1 MTEVIPYL
9 SLWHY
14 AWFCIGGGF
23 GAAMRYSLTQSTR
36 HLSQRWPAGTLLVN
50 GSGAFVLGAIAAY
63 WNHAAYSPGFLFW
76 ELGVLG
82 GFTTFSAYSVEVIS
96 LVRSR
101 RVGTAAGYALGS
113 LVAAIAA
120 LALGFQLAGLLL

>member
-9 SLWHY
+9 TLWHY

-36 HLSQRWPAGTLLVN
+36 YLSQRWPAGTLLVN
-50 GSGAFVLGAIAAY
+50 AGGALVLGAIGAY

-82 GFTTFSAYSVEVIS
+82 SFTTFSTYSVEVVT

-101 RVGTAAGYALGS
+101 RPAAALGYALGS
-113 LVAAIAA
+113 VIVVLAA
-120 LALGFQLAGLLL
+120 LVLGFQLAGLLL

>member
-23 GAAMRYSLTQSTR
+23 GAAMRFSLTQSTL
-36 HLSQRWPAGTLLVN
+36 HLSQRWPVGTLLVN
-50 GSGAFVLGAIAAY
+50 VSGALVLGAISAY

-82 GFTTFSAYSVEVIS
+82 SFTTFSTYSVEV
-96 LVRSR
+96 LTLLRAR
-101 RVGTAAGYALGS
+101 RIGAAIFYALGS
-113 LVAAIAA
+113 VAVVITALV
-120 LALGFQLAGLLL
+120 LGFQLAGLLL

>member
-9 SLWHY
+9 TLWHY
-14 AWFCIGGGF
+14 AWFCVGGGF
-23 GAAMRYSLTQSTR
+23 GAAMRFSLTQSTR

-50 GSGAFVLGAIAAY
+50 AIGALVLGAISAY

-82 GFTTFSAYSVEVIS
+82 SFTTFSTYSVEVIAMLRARRFGAAIIYAFSSVVIVLAS
-96 LVRSR
+96 LV
-101 RVGTAAGYALGS
+101 
-113 LVAAIAA
+113 
-120 LALGFQLAGLLL
+120 LGFHLAGLLL